1 MSDYNGWT
9 NRETWLVNLH
19 FGDYFQEVA
28 EDGQQLMAD
37 YIEQTVWDL
46 FDEADIPPFF
56 ADMINLGIVNWREL
70 SEHYVTEEQEQE
82 GAA

>member
-28 EDGQQLMAD
+28 EDGEQVMAD

-46 FDEADIPPFF
+46 FDEANIPPFF
-56 ADMINLGIVNWREL
+56 SDMIDLGIVNWKEL
-70 SEHYVTEEQEQE
+70 EEHYVTEEQ
-82 GAA
+82 AA

>member
-37 YIEQTVWDL
+37 YIEQTIWDL
-46 FDEADIPPFF
+46 FDEANLPPFF
-56 ADMINLGIVNWREL
+56 ADMIDLGVVNWKEL
-70 SEHYVTEEQEQE
+70 AEHYITEQQEQ
-82 GAA
+82 GVTA

>member
-1 MSDYNGWT
+1 MNKYNGWT

-28 EDGQQLMAD
+28 EDGEQVMAD

-46 FDEADIPPFF
+46 FDEANIPPFF
-56 ADMINLGIVNWREL
+56 SDMIDLGIVNWKEL
-70 SEHYVTEEQEQE
+70 EEHYVTEEQ
-82 GAA
+82 AA

>member
-28 EDGQQLMAD
+28 QDGQQLMSD
-37 YIEQTVWDL
+37 YIEETVWDL
-46 FDEADIPPFF
+46 FDEANIPPFF
-56 ADMINLGIVNWREL
+56 QDMINLGAVNWREL
-70 SEHYVTEEQEQE
+70 AKHYVTEEQE
-82 GAA
+82 A

>member
-19 FGDYFQEVA
+19 LGDYFQAVA
-28 EDGQQLMAD
+28 EDGEQVMAD

-46 FDEADIPPFF
+46 FDEANIPPFF
-56 ADMINLGIVNWREL
+56 ADMIDLGIVNWQEL
-70 SEHYVTEEQEQE
+70 AEHYITEEQ
-82 GAA
+82 AA